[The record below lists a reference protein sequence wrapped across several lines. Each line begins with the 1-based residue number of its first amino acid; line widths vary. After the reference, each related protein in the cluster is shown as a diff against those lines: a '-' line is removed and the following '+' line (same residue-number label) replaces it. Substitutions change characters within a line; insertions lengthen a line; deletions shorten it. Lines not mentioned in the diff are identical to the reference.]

1 MTFGYNIRMM
11 TRFRVR
17 VLLVAS
23 VLAVGTWS
31 VLAQMGVAGV
41 WSGEVELPNGNRLP
55 FVARLAVEGNLVT
68 GTLDGIGGAP
78 DVTIADGRLEGN
90 TVTFTGVRE
99 IQGEPVTFSYTGELD
114 GETLTFTIEREG
126 AAPLTSV
133 TRRGE
138 PE

>member
-1 MTFGYNIRMM
+1 MHMTTLRNTLR
-11 TRFRVR
+11 
-17 VLLVAS
+17 LLALALVAA
-23 VLAVGTWS
+23 AVTLG
-31 VLAQMGVAGV
+31 AQAGVAGV

-55 FVARLAVEGNLVT
+55 FVARLAVDGDTVT
-68 GTLDGIGGAP
+68 GTLDGIAGAP
-78 DVTIADGRLEGN
+78 DVTIRNGRLAGD

-99 IQGEPVTFSYTGELD
+99 IQGEPVTFSYTGVLE

-126 AAPLTSV
+126 AAPLMSV

>member
-1 MTFGYNIRMM
+1 MTILRKNFPCVAI
-11 TRFRVR
+11 
-17 VLLVAS
+17 LLVAGT
-23 VLAVGTWS
+23 LAIS
-31 VLAQMGVAGV
+31 AQMGVAGV

-55 FVARLAVEGNLVT
+55 FVARLAVDGDTVT

-78 DVTIADGRLEGN
+78 DVTIANGRLNGD

-126 AAPLTSV
+126 AAPLMSV